1 MERRRSGR
9 RAWGT
14 AIALLMAGLLVIGPN
29 LAGAGAAQREG
40 RRMQMVS
47 LTNLDRE
54 KHDREALRFQ
64 AQVSRYAKDHSRAMA
79 RKGYIYHSTEEQLR
93 NVLDGRDWS
102 IGGENVGVGG
112 TLESLEQAFMASK
125 LHRENILRKTY
136 DHMAVGI
143 VRADGSLWITVIFY
157 G

>member
-1 MERRRSGR
+1 MELRRSGR
-9 RAWGT
+9 RARGT

-29 LAGAGAAQREG
+29 LAGAGAEQRDG

-54 KHDREALRFQ
+54 KHDRAALRFQ
-64 AQVSRYAKDHSRAMA
+64 ARISRYAKDHSRAMA

-93 NVLDGRDWS
+93 NVLDGQDWS

-143 VRADGSLWITVIFY
+143 VRADGGLWITVIFY

>member
-1 MERRRSGR
+1 MELRRSGR

-14 AIALLMAGLLVIGPN
+14 AIALLMSGLLVIGPN
-29 LAGAGAAQREG
+29 LAGAGAEQRDG

-54 KHDREALRFQ
+54 KHDRAALRFQ
-64 AQVSRYAKDHSRAMA
+64 AQISRYAKDHSRAMA

-93 NVLDGRDWS
+93 NVLDGQDWS

-143 VRADGSLWITVIFY
+143 VRADGSLWITIIFY

>member
-1 MERRRSGR
+1 MELRRSGR
-9 RAWGT
+9 RAWG
-14 AIALLMAGLLVIGPN
+14 AAMALLMAGLLVIGPN
-29 LAGAGAAQREG
+29 LAGAGAEQRDG

-47 LTNLDRE
+47 LTNQDRE
-54 KHDREALRFQ
+54 KHDRDALRFQ
-64 AQVSRYAKDHSRAMA
+64 AQISRYAKDHSRAMA

-93 NVLDGRDWS
+93 NALDGHDWA

-112 TLESLEQAFMASK
+112 TLDSLEQAFMASK

-143 VRADGSLWITVIFY
+143 VRADGSLWITVVFY